1 MTDGTRVTPGDGS
14 ASLYRSALGIR
25 VIEAGE
31 GRARVSMS
39 HADIVE
45 TFRREGIIHGGAV
58 ASLIDETAGVEVLSL
73 QAAGELPWVVTAT
86 ADLNVSYLEAARTDL
101 VAEARV
107 LRAGR
112 SLVFLQVDVRD
123 AAETLVAT
131 GRVTMFVRR
140 EE

>member
-1 MTDGTRVTPGDGS
+1 M
-14 ASLYRSALGIR
+14 
-25 VIEAGE
+25 IEAGE

-39 HADIVE
+39 HAEIVE

-58 ASLIDETAGVEVLSL
+58 ASLIDETAGVAVLSL
-73 QAAGELPWVVTAT
+73 QAEGEAPWVVTAT
-86 ADLNVSYLEAARTDL
+86 TDLNVSYLEAARTDL

-123 AAETLVAT
+123 TAETLVAT

-140 EE
+140 AE